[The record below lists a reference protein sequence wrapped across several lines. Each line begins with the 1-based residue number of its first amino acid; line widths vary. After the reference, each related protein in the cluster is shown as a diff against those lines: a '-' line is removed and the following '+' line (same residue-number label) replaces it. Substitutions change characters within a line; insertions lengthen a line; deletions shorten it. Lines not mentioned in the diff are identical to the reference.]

1 MRADSAIFGVNSG
14 AVRQWAVA
22 VKFHYFFRAPS
33 AEIYTGSVSLWNR
46 TVIIIKWGV
55 NVSGPGSL
63 HSEFTVRSL

>member
-33 AEIYTGSVSLWNR
+33 AEIYTGSVSLWNYR
-46 TVIIIKWGV
+46 TVKMGC
-55 NVSGPGSL
+55 
-63 HSEFTVRSL
+63 